1 MKKSEEDKSVRERRK
16 PEKTGGNPVITPCD
30 ITRGLHTP

>member
-1 MKKSEEDKSVRERRK
+1 MQKAEENKNTKEFRK
-16 PEKTGGNPVITPCD
+16 PEKKRGNPVITPCD

>member
-1 MKKSEEDKSVRERRK
+1 MKKMEEDKSTKELRK
-16 PEKTGGNPVITPCD
+16 PEKKRGELVITPCD